1 MKKLLAAILVTLVVV
16 NGILA
21 VGMSNKSHQLDEEIA
36 KVQQLQEELE
46 WAQLEAVEHWY
57 E

>member
-1 MKKLLAAILVTLVVV
+1 MKKLLAVVLVALIAV

-21 VGMSNKSHQLDEEIA
+21 VGMSNKLHQLDEEIA